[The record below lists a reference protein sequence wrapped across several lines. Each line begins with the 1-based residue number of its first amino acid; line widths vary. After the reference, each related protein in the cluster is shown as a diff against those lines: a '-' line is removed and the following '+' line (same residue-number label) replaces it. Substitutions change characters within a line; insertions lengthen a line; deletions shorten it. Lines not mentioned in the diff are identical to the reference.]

1 MAIDTG
7 KKYTNEHPKFSMFEK
22 YKADKDSLT
31 KNVKVAEITDKDISL
46 SKSKGFSKLDLE
58 TAKMLSG
65 NPTLTQ
71 EELNQLKKAAK
82 DKNKVEPTGK
92 FAK

>member
-22 YKADKDSLT
+22 YKADRDSLT
-31 KNVKVAEITDKDISL
+31 KNVKVAEVTDKDISL

-71 EELNQLKKAAK
+71 EELDSLKKQSK
-82 DKNKVEPTGK
+82 DTTEIK
-92 FAK
+92 

>member
-46 SKSKGFSKLDLE
+46 SKSKGFSKLDLK

-71 EELNQLKKAAK
+71 EELDSLKKQSK
-82 DKNKVEPTGK
+82 DTEKIK
-92 FAK
+92 

>member
-31 KNVKVAEITDKDISL
+31 KNVKVAEITDKDVSL

-71 EELNQLKKAAK
+71 EELDSLKKQSK
-82 DKNKVEPTGK
+82 DTEKIK
-92 FAK
+92 

>member
-31 KNVKVAEITDKDISL
+31 KNVKVAEITDKDMAL
-46 SKSKGFSKLDLE
+46 SKKKGYSKLDLD
-58 TAKMLSG
+58 TAQMISG

-71 EELNQLKKAAK
+71 EELNSLKKQAK
-82 DKNKVEPTGK
+82 DNNENK
-92 FAK
+92 

>member
-31 KNVKVAEITDKDISL
+31 KNVKVAEVTDKDISL

-71 EELNQLKKAAK
+71 EELDSLKKQSK
-82 DKNKVEPTGK
+82 DTTEIK
-92 FAK
+92 

>member
-31 KNVKVAEITDKDISL
+31 KNVKVAEVTDKDISL

-71 EELNQLKKAAK
+71 KELDSLKKQSK
-82 DKNKVEPTGK
+82 DTTEIK
-92 FAK
+92 

>member
-22 YKADKDSLT
+22 YKADKNSLT
-31 KNVKVAEITDKDISL
+31 KNVKVAEVTDKDISL

-71 EELNQLKKAAK
+71 EELDSLKKQSK
-82 DKNKVEPTGK
+82 DTTEIK
-92 FAK
+92 

>member
-31 KNVKVAEITDKDISL
+31 KNVKVAEVTDKDISL
-46 SKSKGFSKLDLE
+46 SKSKGFSKLDLK

-71 EELNQLKKAAK
+71 EELDSLKKQSK
-82 DKNKVEPTGK
+82 DTTEIK
-92 FAK
+92 

>member
-22 YKADKDSLT
+22 YKADKNSLT
-31 KNVKVAEITDKDISL
+31 KNVKVAEVTDKDISL

-71 EELNQLKKAAK
+71 KELDSLKKQSK
-82 DKNKVEPTGK
+82 DTTEIK
-92 FAK
+92 

>member
-31 KNVKVAEITDKDISL
+31 KNVKVAEVTGKDISL

-71 EELNQLKKAAK
+71 EELDSLKKQSK
-82 DKNKVEPTGK
+82 DTTEIK
-92 FAK
+92 